1 MQKTLLI
8 KLSIIASLCI
18 IFAIGLTMFRE
29 VITERQYYADS
40 VVKEIADQHVNP
52 QEIITPFIA
61 IPTTITPECP
71 IATAD
76 KANKCAPAYT
86 AVDTIFA
93 TQTATTQDLSV
104 STDTY
109 QRGIYHATSYS
120 GDIKFEQSY
129 TLSDSAK
136 KTKPAGANTL
146 VDSGLTNSSN
156 TDIDTGLLNSPE
168 TVPYDEQA
176 TNRQTI
182 IHWNEAKLIIP
193 VSDLRGVATLPTI
206 TIDKQPIK
214 ATYPQT
220 VMLNGLTYVE
230 VNLPTTVI
238 AQLKSNMATAQTANN
253 QPSNISAVNGT
264 ANKALNIII
273 DLPLSG
279 ISNLNTVPTGQNFE
293 LTMRSNW
300 HAPNFI
306 GKALPNAKNFTAD
319 GFEANWQNQYLTV
332 ANNQYLSQ
340 CLGTPNNSCTVDS
353 KASLENSNHSSDNEA
368 AAVVI
373 QDATAAADNASYAN
387 QGRLNSVRLN
397 SFGVSFAEPNDV
409 YLQTERTMKYALLLI
424 LVSFGTFFL
433 FEVIKSSRIHP
444 IQYLLVGCALL
455 TFYVLLLPLAEQIAF
470 WQAYTIAASACVG
483 LIGWYTYYVLDGVK
497 RAAIFTAILAGLYA
511 AFYGI
516 LTTEDLNLLLGAVF
530 CFILLACVMVMTRK
544 IDWYKIA

>member
-1 MQKTLLI
+1 MQRTLFI
-8 KLSIIASLCI
+8 KLSIIVSLCA
-18 IFAIGLTMFRE
+18 IFAIGLTMFSD

-61 IPTTITPECP
+61 IPTTITPECTR
-71 IATAD
+71 ASAD
-76 KANKCAPAYT
+76 KASKCAPAY
-86 AVDTIFA
+86 ASVDTIFA
-93 TQTATTQDLSV
+93 AQTSTVQDLAV

-120 GDIKFEQSY
+120 GDITFEQSY
-129 TLSDSAK
+129 GLDNNQAPLTTGESIDSSAPK
-136 KTKPAGANTL
+136 
-146 VDSGLTNSSN
+146 SSIRGEGI
-156 TDIDTGLLNSPE
+156 TAE
-168 TVPYDEQA
+168 QTV
-176 TNRQTI
+176 R
-182 IHWNEAKLIIP
+182 HWNEAKLIIP
-193 VSDLRGVATLPTI
+193 ISDLRGVATLPTI

-220 VMLNGLTYVE
+220 IMLNGLSYVE
-230 VNLPTTVI
+230 VRLPTSVI
-238 AQLKSNMATAQTANN
+238 AQLQSNTPFKYNESHQLLNT
-253 QPSNISAVNGT
+253 SAANGT
-264 ANKALNIII
+264 TNKTLSIVI

-306 GKALPNAKNFTAD
+306 GKALPNAKNLTPD
-319 GFEANWQNQYLTV
+319 GFEAHWQNQYLTV

-340 CLGTPNNSCTVDS
+340 CLATPNNSCKIDS
-353 KASLENSNHSSDNEA
+353 QASLQSSQQSTNYEA
-368 AAVVI
+368 AAFIVK
-373 QDATAAADNASYAN
+373 DATAAADNTNYAN
-387 QGRLNSVRLN
+387 QGHLNSVRLN

-433 FEVIKSSRIHP
+433 FEIIKSNRIHP

-455 TFYVLLLPLAEQIAF
+455 TFYVLLLPLAEQTVF

-483 LIGWYTYYVLDGVK
+483 LIGWYTYYVLGGVK
-497 RAAIFTAILAGLYA
+497 RAVIFIAILAGLYA

-530 CFILLACVMVMTRK
+530 CFILLACVMIMTRK

>member
-1 MQKTLLI
+1 MQKTLFVKI
-8 KLSIIASLCI
+8 SIIASLCI
-18 IFAIGLTMFRE
+18 FFVIGLTMFSS

-40 VVKEIADQHVNP
+40 VVAEIADQHVNP
-52 QEIITPFIA
+52 QEVITPFIT
-61 IPTTITPECP
+61 IPSTVTSECLL
-71 IATAD
+71 TAD
-76 KANKCAPAYT
+76 KASKCPAPYT
-86 AVDTIFA
+86 KVNTIFA
-93 TQTATTQDLSV
+93 TQTSATQDLAV

-120 GDIKFEQSY
+120 GDIKFKQSY
-129 TLSDSAK
+129 VLKEKSAAIETLNLETTDNSA
-136 KTKPAGANTL
+136 
-146 VDSGLTNSSN
+146 VELT
-156 TDIDTGLLNSPE
+156 TTDTGLLN
-168 TVPYDEQA
+168 T
-176 TNRQTI
+176 TNIASDNSQSTARQNVT
-182 IHWNEAKLIIP
+182 HWNEAKLIIP
-193 VSDLRGVATLPTI
+193 ISDLRGVATLPTV
-206 TIDKQPIK
+206 TIDGQPSK

-220 VMLNGLTYVE
+220 VMLNGLSYVE
-230 VNLPTTVI
+230 VTLPNNVI
-238 AQLKSNMATAQTANN
+238 AQLKANATTTQNTSNTQSSTLTANN
-253 QPSNISAVNGT
+253 SVNT
-264 ANKALNIII
+264 ALDIII
-273 DLPLSG
+273 NLPLSG

-340 CLGTPNNSCTVDS
+340 CLNTPNNQCDVISEANLHSAKYSAD
-353 KASLENSNHSSDNEA
+353 NPSNYEV
-368 AAVVI
+368 AAVAI
-373 QDATAAADNASYAN
+373 EDAYVPPNSTDLS
-387 QGRLNSVRLN
+387 SVRLN

-433 FEVIKSSRIHP
+433 FEIIKSSRIHP

-470 WQAYTIAASACVG
+470 WQAYSIAATACVG
-483 LIGWYTYYVLDGVK
+483 LIGWYSYYVLYSVK

-530 CFILLACVMVMTRK
+530 CFVLLACVMVMTRK